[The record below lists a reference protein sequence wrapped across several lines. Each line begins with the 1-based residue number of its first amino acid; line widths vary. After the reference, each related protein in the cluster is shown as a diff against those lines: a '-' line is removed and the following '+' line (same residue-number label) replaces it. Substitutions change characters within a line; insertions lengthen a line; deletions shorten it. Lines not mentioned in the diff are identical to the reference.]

1 MKRVLSA
8 HEALKSS
15 QRERD
20 IALGATI
27 KTNSGFSRL
36 FPSHLLTLHVTHW
49 EDCVFFSFF
58 NYVESEGNIFHTS
71 QCCHCHAGGWWLTKL
86 NLLCKWNCFFSL
98 SAFIRLWFCLS
109 HKIDIV
115 CRRPQARFWI
125 ICIYRM
131 MIRYVRYGEAKK
143 KFETKTRNLTELP
156 SLEIFMMFRVVFSP
170 LFTYKHSTWDFK
182 SDGRAK
188 EESLLACSSLKW
200 SLKRIVEI
208 AHSSEH
214 YLKWKSHWCRS

>member
-1 MKRVLSA
+1 MFFFLS
-8 HEALKSS
+8 LITWNL
-15 QRERD
+15 REIYSTHRN
-20 IALGATI
+20 AATA
-27 KTNSGFSRL
+27 TLVVGGWPNS
-36 FPSHLLTLHVTHW
+36 TCYANET
-49 EDCVFFSFF
+49 VFFLSP
-58 NYVESEGNIFHTS
+58 
-71 QCCHCHAGGWWLTKL
+71 
-86 NLLCKWNCFFSL
+86 LLSDFDF
-98 SAFIRLWFCLS
+98 AYS

-115 CRRPQARFWI
+115 CRRPQTRFWI

-131 MIRYVRYGEAKK
+131 IRYVRYGEATK